1 MMNEIEKCTECNAC
15 LDVCHTYIVTNN
27 MAFSPVM
34 RLKFA
39 GEILNNG
46 KITDEMIESMYNCP
60 ECAICDVSC
69 PESISISKI
78 VETAR
83 EELVKLGHAP
93 LERQKKIMGGIE
105 KTGNSVRG
113 DPEKRLDW
121 LTEPFEEN
129 DSKNLLF
136 LGCLPSYLVK
146 SVAKSSY
153 EALKKAS
160 YDFRI
165 LKDEGCC
172 GIYFY
177 DAGKMDLAETYFK
190 ENINRF
196 KKLGI
201 KRIIVP
207 CVGCYQ
213 CFKSYYPKIL
223 GKINIEIYHISEIL
237 AEEIKKG
244 NLKLESEKIDMVYHD
259 PCRLGRKEGI
269 YEEPR
274 EILRAKGIN
283 IVELDNN
290 KEKSACCG
298 AGAGIRSLYR
308 DLSEQIAF
316 SYLKNLPSNNLAT
329 SCSFCVFNFRQ
340 AAKKNDLDI
349 EIKYIAELI

>member
-1 MMNEIEKCTECNAC
+1 MIKEIEKCTECNSC
-15 LDVCHTYIVTNN
+15 LDVCHTYIETNN

-39 GEILNNG
+39 RTILNNG
-46 KITDEMIESMYNCP
+46 KISEEMIESMYNCP
-60 ECAICDVSC
+60 ECALCDVTC

-78 VETAR
+78 VEASR
-83 EELVKLGHAP
+83 DELVKLGHAP

-105 KTGNSVRG
+105 KTRNSVRG

-121 LTEPFEEN
+121 LKEPFEDK
-129 DSKNLLF
+129 DSENLLF

-153 EALKKAS
+153 EALKKAN

-177 DAGKMDLAETYFK
+177 DAGKKDLAEPYFRK
-190 ENINRF
+190 NIERF
-196 KKLGI
+196 TRLGV
-201 KRIIVP
+201 KRIILP
-207 CVGCYQ
+207 CVGCYR
-213 CFKSYYPKIL
+213 CFKTYYPKVL
-223 GKINIEIYHISEIL
+223 GKLDLEVYHVSEIL
-237 AEEIKKG
+237 AQEIEKG
-244 NLKLESEKIDMVYHD
+244 NLKLDQEQNDYVYHD

-274 EILRAKGIN
+274 AILKAKGIN
-283 IVELDNN
+283 IIEPSNN
-290 KEKSACCG
+290 KENSGCCG

-308 DLSEQIAF
+308 DLSEHIAL
-316 SYLKNLPSNNLAT
+316 SYLKNLPSKNLVT

-340 AAKKNDLDI
+340 AAKKNDLDVS
-349 EIKYIAELI
+349 IKYIAELI